1 MLLKIIM
8 LFKEYFE
15 HTQII
20 LNTDITDINEVTTA
34 QQILDSSSEDV
45 DSIAFSANQNDIIN
59 FKSIESQQYDL
70 AKRHIIEQYN
80 KITERFNIKG
90 KDVSIVLLNW
100 NTLTGN
106 TSLTN
111 GEYFRAGIIFEQLI
125 DMNHQINA
133 IGYWLNHEL
142 HHQYNSN
149 EVTSELNGIDLYHQ
163 FDGKRPAFLQV
174 CF

>member
-1 MLLKIIM
+1 
-8 LFKEYFE
+8 
-15 HTQII
+15 

-90 KDVSIVLLNW
+90 KDVSIVLLN
-100 NTLTGN
+100 
-106 TSLTN
+106 
-111 GEYFRAGIIFEQLI
+111 
-125 DMNHQINA
+125 
-133 IGYWLNHEL
+133 
-142 HHQYNSN
+142 
-149 EVTSELNGIDLYHQ
+149 
-163 FDGKRPAFLQV
+163 
-174 CF
+174 